1 MESKATAKTLGSGE
15 TSALSSNDSSALQVP
30 GLYTQG
36 RTASTK
42 EKRRTSQSPKDQS
55 NGPGW
60 GLTRDYIYKSYMG
73 YRPGGVTGR
82 VAGAK

>member
-1 MESKATAKTLGSGE
+1 MSDGESKATAKTLGSGE

-42 EKRRTSQSPKDQS
+42 ENVVRVKVQRTRVTDQGGDSP
-55 NGPGW
+55 GI
-60 GLTRDYIYKSYMG
+60 IYKRAKWVQVMT
-73 YRPGGVTGR
+73 GV
-82 VAGAK
+82 